1 MDLRSV
7 ANIVG
12 YLLGILALAMLVPAA
27 YELLLQSPNW
37 TSFVISAAI
46 TGFAGITL
54 SLTTR
59 TKKPVFSVRH
69 AFVFTTVAWAS
80 VCLFGA
86 MPFVFGDL
94 GLSLGEAVFEATSGI
109 TTTGSTVMTGLDL
122 LSPGF
127 LLWRALLQWLGGVGI
142 VVTAMSLLPALQIG
156 GMQLFRTESFEQTE
170 KLLPRAGE
178 LSLKIIQV
186 YVSLTLL
193 AGLVYALLG
202 MSPFDAVVHAMTS
215 IATGG
220 FSNHDSSFAHF
231 ESAAIEGAA
240 IVFMLAGSLPF
251 LLYIRLSR
259 REMSALR
266 GDSQMWTFLMLV
278 GVGIAL
284 LTLWQVISSVAPF
297 PEALRHAAFNTT
309 SIITGT
315 GYASADY
322 SAWGAFPNAL
332 LLVAMFIG
340 GCAGSTSCGIKVF
353 RFQVLYITSV
363 AQVRRLAEPRRVRVT
378 YYNRKPLTDEV
389 AESVQVFFFL
399 FILTFGVLAAAL
411 GFMGLDMVTAISSA
425 ATAVANVGPGLGPV
439 VGPSSTF
446 ASLPEAAKWMMAA
459 GMLLGRLE
467 LFSVLVLLVPSFWR
481 E

>member
-12 YLLGILALAMLVPAA
+12 YLLGILALAMLVPAI
-27 YELLLQSPNW
+27 YELALGRPTW
-37 TSFVISAAI
+37 TSFVVSAAI
-46 TGFAGITL
+46 TGFAGLTL

-59 TKKPVFSVRH
+59 MSQPVFSVRH

-80 VCLFGA
+80 VCVFGA
-86 MPFVFGDL
+86 LPFVFGDL
-94 GLSLGEAVFEATSGI
+94 GLTLGEAVFESTSGI
-109 TTTGSTVMTGLDL
+109 TTTGSTVMTGLDG

-127 LLWRALLQWLGGVGI
+127 LLWRGLLQWLGGVGI

-186 YVSLTLL
+186 YLFLTAL
-193 AGLVYALLG
+193 AAVTYFILG
-202 MSPFDAVVHAMTS
+202 MKPFDAAVHAMTS

-220 FSNHDSSFAHF
+220 FSTHDASFAHF
-231 ESAAIEGAA
+231 QSPAIEGAA
-240 IVFMLAGSLPF
+240 ILFMILGSLPF
-251 LLYIRLSR
+251 LLFIRLSR
-259 REMSALR
+259 RELTALR
-266 GDSQMWTFLMLV
+266 GDSQVWTFLALVAV
-278 GVGIAL
+278 GVAL
-284 LTLWQVISSVAPF
+284 LTAWQVMNATAPWQ
-297 PEALRHAAFNTT
+297 EALRHAAFNTT

-322 SAWGAFPNAL
+322 SAWGAFPQAL

-399 FILTFGVLAAAL
+399 FILTFAALAAAL
-411 GFMGLDMVTAISSA
+411 GFMGLDMITAISSA

-446 ASLPEAAKWMMAA
+446 ASLPEGAKWLMAA

>member
-86 MPFVFGDL
+86 LPFVFGDL
-94 GLSLGEAVFEATSGI
+94 GLTLGEAVFEATSGI

-266 GDSQMWTFLMLV
+266 GDSQMWTFLGLV
-278 GVGIAL
+278 GAGVAL
-284 LTLWQVISSVAPF
+284 LTLWQVITSVAPL

-425 ATAVANVGPGLGPV
+425 ATAVAAEEMAVTISKPMKPN
-439 VGPSSTF
+439 
-446 ASLPEAAKWMMAA
+446 AAAKTPKVRMNRKKNTCTDSATSSVN
-459 GMLLGRLE
+459 GLRL
-467 LFSVLVLLVPSFWR
+467 
-481 E
+481 

>member
-1 MDLRSV
+1 
-7 ANIVG
+7 
-12 YLLGILALAMLVPAA
+12 
-27 YELLLQSPNW
+27 
-37 TSFVISAAI
+37 
-46 TGFAGITL
+46 
-54 SLTTR
+54 
-59 TKKPVFSVRH
+59 
-69 AFVFTTVAWAS
+69 
-80 VCLFGA
+80 
-86 MPFVFGDL
+86 VFGDL
-94 GLSLGEAVFEATSGI
+94 GLTLGEAVFEATSGI

-266 GDSQMWTFLMLV
+266 GDSQMWTFLGLV
-278 GVGIAL
+278 GAGVAL
-284 LTLWQVISSVAPF
+284 LTLWQVITSVAPL

>member
-332 LLVAMFIG
+332 LLVAMLIG

>member
-193 AGLVYALLG
+193 AGLVYAMLG

>member
-37 TSFVISAAI
+37 TSFVVSAAI

-86 MPFVFGDL
+86 LPFVFGDL
-94 GLSLGEAVFEATSGI
+94 GLTLGEAVFEATSGI

-266 GDSQMWTFLMLV
+266 GDSQMWTFLGLV
-278 GVGIAL
+278 GAGVAL
-284 LTLWQVISSVAPF
+284 LTLWQVITSVAPL

>member
-1 MDLRSV
+1 LDLRSV

-86 MPFVFGDL
+86 LPFVFGDL
-94 GLSLGEAVFEATSGI
+94 GLTLGEAVFEATSGI

-266 GDSQMWTFLMLV
+266 GDSQMWTFLGLV
-278 GVGIAL
+278 GAGVAL
-284 LTLWQVISSVAPF
+284 LTLWQVITSVAPL

>member
-1 MDLRSV
+1 LDLRSV

-193 AGLVYALLG
+193 AGLVYAMLG

>member
-27 YELLLQSPNW
+27 YELLLGSPDW

-59 TKKPVFSVRH
+59 TDRPVFSVRH
-69 AFVFTTVAWAS
+69 AFVFTTVAWAA

-86 MPFVFGDL
+86 LPFVFGDL
-94 GLSLGEAVFEATSGI
+94 GLTLGEAVFESTSGI

-127 LLWRALLQWLGGVGI
+127 LLWRGLLQWLGGVGI

-186 YVSLTLL
+186 YLFLTVL
-193 AGLVYALLG
+193 AGVTYFLLG
-202 MSPFDAVVHAMTS
+202 MQPFDAVVHAMTS

-220 FSNHDSSFAHF
+220 FSNHDASFAHF
-231 ESAAIEGAA
+231 ESPAIEGAA
-240 IVFMLAGSLPF
+240 VLFMILGSLPF
-251 LLYIRLSR
+251 LLFIRLSR
-259 REMSALR
+259 RELKALR
-266 GDSQMWTFLMLV
+266 GDSQVWTFLAIVAV
-278 GVGIAL
+278 GVAL
-284 LTLWQVISSVAPF
+284 LTIWQVLNSTAPWL
-297 PEALRHAAFNTT
+297 EALRHSAFNTT

-322 SAWGAFPNAL
+322 SAWGAFPQAL

-340 GCAGSTSCGIKVF
+340 GCAGSTSCGIKIF

-399 FILTFGVLAAAL
+399 FILTFALLAAAL
-411 GFMGLDMVTAISSA
+411 GFMGLDMITAISSA

-446 ASLPEAAKWMMAA
+446 ASLPEGAKWLMAA

>member
-86 MPFVFGDL
+86 LPFVFGDL
-94 GLSLGEAVFEATSGI
+94 GLTLGEAVFEATSGI

-266 GDSQMWTFLMLV
+266 GDSQMWTFLGLV
-278 GVGIAL
+278 GAGVAL
-284 LTLWQVISSVAPF
+284 LTLWQVITSVAPL

>member
-7 ANIVG
+7 ANLVG
-12 YLLGILALAMLVPAA
+12 YLLGILAVAMMVPAA
-27 YELLLQSPNW
+27 FEALHGNPAW
-37 TSFVISAAI
+37 RAFVASAAI
-46 TGFAGITL
+46 TGFAGLTL
-54 SLTTR
+54 SMTTR

-69 AFVFTTVAWAS
+69 AFIFTTVAWAL

-86 MPFVFGDL
+86 LPFVLGDL
-94 GLSLGEAVFEATSGI
+94 DLSLAEAVFESTSGI

-127 LLWRALLQWLGGVGI
+127 LLWRALLQWLGGVGV
-142 VVTAMSLLPALQIG
+142 VVTAMSLLPVLQIG
-156 GMQLFRTESFEQTE
+156 GMQLFRAESFEQTE

-178 LSLKIIQV
+178 LAFKIIQV
-186 YVSLTLL
+186 YVVLT
-193 AGLVYALLG
+193 AIAAATYFVLG
-202 MSPFDAVVHAMTS
+202 MKPFDAVTHAMTT
-215 IATGG
+215 ITTGG
-220 FSNHDSSFAHF
+220 FSTHDSSFAF
-231 ESAAIEGAA
+231 FDSAAIEGAA
-240 IVFMLAGSLPF
+240 ILFMILGSIPF
-251 LLYIRLSR
+251 LLFIRLSQR
-259 REMSALR
+259 DATALR
-266 GDSQMWTFLMLV
+266 GDSQVWTFLTLVAV
-278 GVGIAL
+278 GVGL
-284 LTLWQVISSVAPF
+284 LTLWQVTSSTAAWPD
-297 PEALRHAAFNTT
+297 ALRHAAFNTT

-315 GYASADY
+315 GYASTDY
-322 SAWGAFPNAL
+322 SAWGAFPQAL

-353 RFQVLYITSV
+353 RFQVLYVTSV

-378 YYNRKPLTDEV
+378 YYNGKPLTDEV

-399 FILTFGVLAAAL
+399 FILTFAGIAAAL

-446 ASLPEAAKWMMAA
+446 AGLPEGAKWVMAA

-467 LFSVLVLLVPSFWR
+467 LFTVLVLLVPSFWR

>member
-94 GLSLGEAVFEATSGI
+94 GLRLGEAVFEATSGI

-332 LLVAMFIG
+332 LLVAMLIG

>member
-1 MDLRSV
+1 
-7 ANIVG
+7 
-12 YLLGILALAMLVPAA
+12 
-27 YELLLQSPNW
+27 
-37 TSFVISAAI
+37 
-46 TGFAGITL
+46 
-54 SLTTR
+54 
-59 TKKPVFSVRH
+59 
-69 AFVFTTVAWAS
+69 
-80 VCLFGA
+80 
-86 MPFVFGDL
+86 
-94 GLSLGEAVFEATSGI
+94 
-109 TTTGSTVMTGLDL
+109 MTGLDL

-322 SAWGAFPNAL
+322 SAWGAFPQRLAVGCDVHWRVRRFNVLRHQSLPVSGAL
-332 LLVAMFIG
+332 YHF
-340 GCAGSTSCGIKVF
+340 S
-353 RFQVLYITSV
+353 

>member
-1 MDLRSV
+1 LDLRSV